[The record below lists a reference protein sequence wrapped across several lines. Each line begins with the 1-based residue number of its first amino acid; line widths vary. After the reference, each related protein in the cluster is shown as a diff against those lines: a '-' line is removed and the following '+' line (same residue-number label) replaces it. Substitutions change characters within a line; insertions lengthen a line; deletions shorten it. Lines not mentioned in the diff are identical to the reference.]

1 MMPIDLLPEVVQS
14 NLVKPAL
21 STPGV
26 EMTAIRPAVGQE
38 ESGIFPI

>member
-26 EMTAIRPAVGQE
+26 EMAGYSVCRSPV
-38 ESGIFPI
+38 ESGFFLI